1 MRTEKGR
8 RAEPCYNPSMTAR
21 GRLAI
26 ALASLVV
33 VAYSLGGFVLGRVAG
48 DTTYGQLALFNEVL
62 RIVLDAYVE
71 PVNVDRAMTGA
82 RVGLTDALDGDSAYL
97 DAEEFRAYQAVTG
110 RENDAEIGVI
120 LSRRVSFLMVVS
132 TRAGSPAEKAGI
144 RPGDLVKT
152 IDGHH
157 SRPISAVAGQ
167 RMLRGAPGSVV
178 KITLLRVGADPISVD
193 VVRERLT
200 PLSASGRMLEGGA
213 AYVKIGEFTPR
224 MTEEVRADVEGFKR
238 AGAQKLVLD
247 LRGAGYGELA
257 EGVKVAEL
265 FMKGGVV
272 AKVAGAKAEEQVL
285 NADPARSIWD
295 RPMAVLTDNGTSGA
309 GEIVAAALLDA
320 GRASVVGEPTF
331 GRAPIQRAIV
341 LPDGG
346 LVLTVARYVSPK
358 GTAIHGKGVT
368 PSVIVQ
374 ERPDEDAPEGVPAG
388 DPILEKALEVLR
400 GDVKKAA

>member
-1 MRTEKGR
+1 MLLPGFH
-8 RAEPCYNPSMTAR
+8 AAAYNLCMSPR

-26 ALASLVV
+26 ALASTLL
-33 VAYSLGGFVLGRVAG
+33 VAYVALGSLLGRVLG

-71 PVNVDRAMTGA
+71 PVNVDRAMNGA
-82 RVGLTDALDGDSAYL
+82 RLGLTDALDGDSAYL
-97 DAEEFRAYQAVTG
+97 DAEEFRAYQSAG

-120 LSRRVSFLMVVS
+120 LSRRVSFLMVVT
-132 TRAGSPAEKAGI
+132 TRAGSPAQKAGI

-152 IDGHH
+152 IDGRH
-157 SRPISAVAGQ
+157 SRPLSAVAGQ
-167 RMLRGAPGSVV
+167 RLLRGAPGSVV
-178 KITLLRVGADPISVD
+178 KLTLLRMGSDPISVD

-200 PLSASGRMLEGGA
+200 PIPATSRMLDGGA
-213 AYVKIGEFTPR
+213 AYVKIAEFTPR
-224 MTEEVRADVEGFKR
+224 VTDEVRADVEGFKR
-238 AGAQKLVLD
+238 AGARQLVLD
-247 LRGAGYGELA
+247 LRGAGHGELS
-257 EGVKVAEL
+257 EGIKMAEL

-285 NADPARSIWD
+285 NADPARSVWD

-331 GRAPIQRAIV
+331 GRAPIQRAVV
-341 LPDGG
+341 LPEGG

-368 PSVIVQ
+368 PSVLVQ
-374 ERPDEDAPEGVPAG
+374 DRADEDPAEGVPAG

-400 GDVKKAA
+400 GEIKKAA

>member
-1 MRTEKGR
+1 
-8 RAEPCYNPSMTAR
+8 MTPR

-26 ALASLVV
+26 ALASTLLVGY
-33 VAYSLGGFVLGRVAG
+33 VALGSLLGRVLG

-71 PVNVDRAMTGA
+71 PVNVDRAMNGA
-82 RVGLTDALDGDSAYL
+82 RLGLTDALDGDSAYL
-97 DAEEFRAYQAVTG
+97 DAEEFRAYQAAG

-120 LSRRVSFLMVVS
+120 LSRRVSFLMVVT
-132 TRAGSPAEKAGI
+132 TRAGSPAQKAGI

-152 IDGHH
+152 IDGRH
-157 SRPISAVAGQ
+157 SRPLSAVAGQ
-167 RMLRGAPGSVV
+167 RLLRGAPGSVV
-178 KITLLRVGADPISVD
+178 KLTLLRIGSDPISVD

-200 PLSASGRMLEGGA
+200 PIPATGRMLDGGA
-213 AYVKIGEFTPR
+213 AYVKIAEFTPKV
-224 MTEEVRADVEGFKR
+224 TDEVRADVEGFKR
-238 AGAQKLVLD
+238 AGARQLVLD
-247 LRGAGYGELA
+247 LRGAGHGELS
-257 EGVKVAEL
+257 EGLKMAEL

-272 AKVAGAKAEEQVL
+272 AKVVGAKAEEQVL
-285 NADPARSIWD
+285 SADPARSVWD

-331 GRAPIQRAIV
+331 GRAPIQRAVV
-341 LPDGG
+341 LPEGG

-368 PSVIVQ
+368 PSVLVQ
-374 ERPDEDAPEGVPAG
+374 DRADEDSAEGVPAG

-400 GDVKKAA
+400 GEIKKAA

>member
-1 MRTEKGR
+1 
-8 RAEPCYNPSMTAR
+8 MTPR

-71 PVNVDRAMTGA
+71 PVNVDRAMNGA
-82 RVGLTDALDGDSAYL
+82 RVGLTDALDGDSSYL
-97 DAEEFRAYQAVTG
+97 DADEFRAYQATTG

-132 TRAGSPAEKAGI
+132 TRAGSPADKAGI

-152 IDGHH
+152 IDGRHT
-157 SRPISAVAGQ
+157 RPISAVSGQ
-167 RMLRGAPGSVV
+167 RLLRGAPGSVV
-178 KITLLRVGADPISVD
+178 KLTLLRIGSDPISVD
-193 VVRERLT
+193 VARERLT
-200 PLSASGRMLEGGA
+200 PLSASGRMLDNGA
-213 AYVKIGEFTPR
+213 AYVKISEFTPR
-224 MTEEVRADVEGFKR
+224 MTEELRTDVEGFKR

-247 LRGAGYGELA
+247 LRGAGFGELS
-257 EGVKVAEL
+257 EGIKVAEL

-272 AKVAGAKAEEQVL
+272 AKVAGARAEEKVL
-285 NADPARSIWD
+285 NADPARAVWD

-320 GRASVVGEPTF
+320 GRASVVGAPTF
-331 GRAPIQRAIV
+331 GRAPIQRAV
-341 LPDGG
+341 ALPEGG

-374 ERPDEDAPEGVPAG
+374 EKPDEDAPEGAPAG

-400 GDVKKAA
+400 GDVVKKAA

>member
-1 MRTEKGR
+1 MS
-8 RAEPCYNPSMTAR
+8 PR

-26 ALASLVV
+26 ALASTLLVGY
-33 VAYSLGGFVLGRVAG
+33 VALGSLLGRVLG

-71 PVNVDRAMTGA
+71 PVNVDRAMNGA
-82 RVGLTDALDGDSAYL
+82 RLGLTDALDGDSSYL
-97 DAEEFRAYQAVTG
+97 DAEEFRAWQAAG

-120 LSRRVSFLMVVS
+120 LSRRVSFLMVVT
-132 TRAGSPAEKAGI
+132 TRAGSPAQKAGI

-152 IDGHH
+152 IDGKH
-157 SRPISAVAGQ
+157 SRPLSAVAGQ
-167 RMLRGAPGSVV
+167 RLLRGAPGSVV
-178 KITLLRVGADPISVD
+178 QLTLLRVGSDPVSVD

-200 PLSASGRMLEGGA
+200 PIPATGRMLEGGA
-213 AYVKIGEFTPR
+213 AYVKVSEFTPKV
-224 MTEEVRADVEGFKR
+224 TDEVRADVEGFRR
-238 AGAQKLVLD
+238 AGARELVLD
-247 LRGAGYGELA
+247 LRGAGHGELS
-257 EGVKVAEL
+257 EGVKMAEL

-272 AKVAGAKAEEQVL
+272 AKVAGANDEEQVL
-285 NADPARSIWD
+285 NADPARAVWD

-331 GRAPIQRAIV
+331 GRAPIQRAV
-341 LPDGG
+341 ALPDGG
-346 LVLTVARYVSPK
+346 LILTVARYVSPK

-368 PSVIVQ
+368 PSVPVQ
-374 ERPDEDAPEGVPAG
+374 DRADEDSETEGAPAG